1 MKYIT
6 NILILFLS
14 VNCYAQ
20 SPEKIELVHADKLTS
35 GPKNSDYWICT
46 GNVSFSHNNTI
57 MSCDY
62 SHHYM
67 KENKMIAY
75 NNVSINKG
83 DTLNVKGK
91 KLVYDGN
98 KNIAHLSGDVLLKD
112 KHTQL
117 NTDEVFFNLETNI
130 AHYPS
135 RGVIREKDLTL
146 SSEKGIYNTKSH
158 VFYFKKNVKVKSV
171 NYSVETDTLNY
182 NSIHKT
188 TYFLGPSYIFSE
200 ENTIYCEN
208 GWYNTITN
216 ISQFRENAYI
226 SNGEQLV
233 QGDSL
238 FYNRNIGYG
247 KAINNISMYDSTNN
261 ILVNGNLA
269 EYFENENKIEVTKK
283 ALLNLIMEEDTLFIN
298 AKKFTSISGE
308 EEYITASPD
317 VKMYKTDFQGK
328 CDSLYYS
335 ISDSVVELFYHPV
348 LWVDE
353 MQITS
358 DSIQI
363 NILKQ
368 KIESMNFYPDPI
380 IISEADSFHYN
391 QIQGKYMTAWF
402 NKNKLNKL
410 DIFGNGQSLFLIEDD
425 KTKEK
430 IGINKAICT
439 DISILMNEGKL
450 STIHYKTIPTSTTI
464 PYQDVIESDKYL
476 DGFIWRME
484 EKPKNKKDI
493 IQQY

>member
-20 SPEKIELVHADKLTS
+20 SPEKIELLHADKLTS

-46 GNVSFSHNNTI
+46 GNVSFSHNNTV
-57 MSCDY
+57 MNCDY

-83 DTLNVKGK
+83 DTLNVKGR

-135 RGVIREKDLTL
+135 RGVIREKDMTL

-216 ISQFRENAYI
+216 ISLLINHSHIAIPIRFYI
-226 SNGEQLV
+226 FKYFKVLIEILLPTTLCFFFCYSSV
-233 QGDSL
+233 
-238 FYNRNIGYG
+238 NIG
-247 KAINNISMYDSTNN
+247 AINSFCI
-261 ILVNGNLA
+261 
-269 EYFENENKIEVTKK
+269 
-283 ALLNLIMEEDTLFIN
+283 
-298 AKKFTSISGE
+298 FTS
-308 EEYITASPD
+308 
-317 VKMYKTDFQGK
+317 
-328 CDSLYYS
+328 
-335 ISDSVVELFYHPV
+335 FY
-348 LWVDE
+348 
-353 MQITS
+353 T
-358 DSIQI
+358 
-363 NILKQ
+363 
-368 KIESMNFYPDPI
+368 
-380 IISEADSFHYN
+380 
-391 QIQGKYMTAWF
+391 
-402 NKNKLNKL
+402 
-410 DIFGNGQSLFLIEDD
+410 
-425 KTKEK
+425 
-430 IGINKAICT
+430 
-439 DISILMNEGKL
+439 
-450 STIHYKTIPTSTTI
+450 
-464 PYQDVIESDKYL
+464 
-476 DGFIWRME
+476 
-484 EKPKNKKDI
+484 KDI
-493 IQQY
+493 ISITSYV